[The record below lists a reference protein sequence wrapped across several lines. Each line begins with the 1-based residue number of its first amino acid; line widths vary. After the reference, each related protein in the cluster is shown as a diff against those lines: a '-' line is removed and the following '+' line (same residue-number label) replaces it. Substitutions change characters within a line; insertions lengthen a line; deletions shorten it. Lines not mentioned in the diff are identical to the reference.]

1 MVLKDFLHLKRKRKM
16 MLIVEQSLGKILIIL
31 TIGIAGCGH
40 PIDTHYI
47 PTPEEECI
55 RESECKYA

>member
-1 MVLKDFLHLKRKRKM
+1 M
-16 MLIVEQSLGKILIIL
+16 L
-31 TIGIAGCGH
+31 TIVMVGCGH

-47 PTPEEECI
+47 PTPKEECI